1 MIVNG
6 LVVAVAGSTGQQGG
20 AVARRLLADGW
31 TVRALT
37 RDPTSPGARA
47 LATPGRTYAPSTW
60 PTPPH

>member
-31 TVRALT
+31 TMRALT

-47 LATPGRTYAPSTW
+47 LADADADVRAVDMAD
-60 PTPPH
+60 PPH